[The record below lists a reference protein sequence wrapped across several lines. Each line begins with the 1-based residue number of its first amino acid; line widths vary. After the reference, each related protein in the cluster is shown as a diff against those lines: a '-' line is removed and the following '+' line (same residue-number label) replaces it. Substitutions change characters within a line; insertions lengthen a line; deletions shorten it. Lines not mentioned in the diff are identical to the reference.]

1 MSNNN
6 ENRPLS
12 ELVAGLMGDL
22 SGLFRK
28 EINLAKTEA
37 SEKISHAMGGVEML
51 IVGMVFAIGA
61 IGVLLTALV
70 TGVSAFFVARGM
82 SEPNADALSAAI
94 VGISVAVL
102 AWLLM
107 SRGLSI
113 LRGTNLSLERTTT
126 SLRRDADV
134 VKERI

>member
-1 MSNNN
+1 MSNNS

-12 ELVAGLMGDL
+12 ELVTGLVGDL

-28 EINLAKTEA
+28 EIDLAKTET

-51 IVGMVFAIGA
+51 MVGMVFAIGA
-61 IGVLLTALV
+61 IGVLLSALV
-70 TGVSAFFVARGM
+70 TAVSAFFVARGM
-82 SEPNADALSAAI
+82 SEPNADALAAGI
-94 VGISVAVL
+94 VGVVIAIL

-107 SRGLSI
+107 SRGLAI
-113 LRGTNLSLERTTT
+113 LRRTNLSLERTTT
-126 SLRRDADV
+126 SLRRDAEV